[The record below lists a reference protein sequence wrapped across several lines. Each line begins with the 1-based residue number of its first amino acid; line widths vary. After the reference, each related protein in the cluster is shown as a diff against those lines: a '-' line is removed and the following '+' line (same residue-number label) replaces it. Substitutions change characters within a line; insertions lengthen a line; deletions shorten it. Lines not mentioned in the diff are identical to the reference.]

1 MQSFSSKHS
10 LLNFNTITGSLK
22 RNSSKKEVKTE
33 IRKQS
38 DALMISPWNI
48 ENAGEQD
55 DFPVGS
61 SPYSKLSESE
71 KRK

>member
-1 MQSFSSKHS
+1 
-10 LLNFNTITGSLK
+10 
-22 RNSSKKEVKTE
+22 
-33 IRKQS
+33 
-38 DALMISPWNI
+38 MISPWNI